1 MPSST
6 IFESIKINVF
16 PSKKIL
22 GPDMPQACTAG
33 SMITSPDGQ
42 GVILLGC
49 YDGNYSNVIYE
60 LSGSLD
66 GNLEWKVLPQKLNHA
81 RDLTV
86 AMLIPDE
93 LTDCN

>member
-1 MPSST
+1 MFQIIIEIWRGRDTTVSNT
-6 IFESIKINVF
+6 FK
-16 PSKKIL
+16 
-22 GPDMPQACTAG
+22 
-33 SMITSPDGQ
+33 SPNGQ

-66 GNLEWKVLPQKLNHA
+66 GNLEWKVLPQKLNYA

>member
-1 MPSST
+1 
-6 IFESIKINVF
+6 
-16 PSKKIL
+16 
-22 GPDMPQACTAG
+22 MPQACTAG
-33 SMITSPDGQ
+33 SMITSPDGK

-49 YDGNYSNVIYE
+49 YDGNYSDVIYE
-60 LSGSLD
+60 LSSSFD
-66 GNLEWKVLPQKLNHA
+66 GILEWTILPQRLTHP